1 MMCSSWL
8 TCSDVVSADPAH
20 AGRGRG
26 NENNGGAG
34 LEQVRPANHRKVFSS
49 VVKKTG

>member
-1 MMCSSWL
+1 MMSSAGL
-8 TCSDVVSADPAH
+8 TCSYMASADPTH

-34 LEQVRPANHRKVFSS
+34 FEQVRPANHRKDFSS
-49 VVKKTG
+49 VLRKTG